1 MPKVLRILNRLI
13 IGGPLL
19 NAAYLT
25 RYMPHEFETLL
36 VVGEKEDHEH
46 DAGFITDQLGIKP
59 LYIPEMGRS
68 VNFQKDYKAYRR
80 LKEIIKE
87 FKPDIVHTH
96 AAKPGA
102 VGRFAAKNMKVPVI
116 IHTYHGHVFHSYFS
130 KLKTRVIIN
139 TERWLAKRTDA
150 IVAISHQQLKELT
163 VDFKIASEEKFRII
177 PLGLDLEKFQ
187 QDSGNKRKKFR
198 EEFGINNEELVITI
212 TGRLVPVK
220 NHNLFLEGI
229 DFVLKNSNRKIKAV
243 IVGDGE
249 TRKDLEEKANQLGIK
264 FTTEKE
270 SIHPHPLIFTSWR
283 SDVDNIN
290 AGSDIITM
298 TSLNEGTPVSLI
310 EAQAANKP
318 IVSTRVGG
326 IGDIVVEGTTALLS
340 DLDDKPAFYNNLLR
354 LVEND
359 GLRIKLGKNSSDF
372 VMKQFSYQRLVKDM
386 SVLYYELLNKKSNN
400 VFS

>member
-187 QDSGNKRKKFR
+187 QDSSNKRKKFR